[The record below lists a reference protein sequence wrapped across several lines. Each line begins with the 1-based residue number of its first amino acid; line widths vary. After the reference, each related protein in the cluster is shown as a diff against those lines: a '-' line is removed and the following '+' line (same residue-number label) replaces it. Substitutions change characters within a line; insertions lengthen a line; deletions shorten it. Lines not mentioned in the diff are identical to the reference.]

1 LPGALITTFGVG
13 ELSALNGIGGAYS
26 EYVPII
32 HIVGTTARSAQKSRL
47 MIHHTLAED
56 WDHTTL
62 QDVSRPLCAASVFL
76 TDDSTFTQ
84 EVDLVMEVCIKTR
97 RPVYLYVPMD
107 TPDLLVDASRL
118 QNPLNVA
125 ITNPGREALEDSI
138 VRKIIDE
145 VERAERPCILVD
157 ALTQRFG
164 LTDDVREML
173 RLTGLPVGG
182 VPDQTPV
189 TTFFTTVTVPNFS

>member
-1 LPGALITTFGVG
+1 
-13 ELSALNGIGGAYS
+13 
-26 EYVPII
+26 
-32 HIVGTTARSAQKSRL
+32 

-173 RLTGLPVGG
+173 RVTGLPVGG

-189 TTFFTTVTVPNFS
+189 TIFFTTVTVPNFS